1 MVSQVAEL
9 KSISIN
15 AKPKT
20 PDPAHLYLGAYNV
33 YYVKFNI
40 IITICNCHQSLPT
53 IIMASPIFPAVF
65 KLPMEYQKT
74 DLIGSLAF
82 LSCPI

>member
-33 YYVKFNI
+33 YYVKYESC
-40 IITICNCHQSLPT
+40 ITKPYALRVQINPDPSSL
-53 IIMASPIFPAVF
+53 
-65 KLPMEYQKT
+65 
-74 DLIGSLAF
+74 
-82 LSCPI
+82 

>member
-15 AKPKT
+15 AKLKT

-33 YYVKFNI
+33 YYVKF
-40 IITICNCHQSLPT
+40 
-53 IIMASPIFPAVF
+53 
-65 KLPMEYQKT
+65 K
-74 DLIGSLAF
+74 
-82 LSCPI
+82 